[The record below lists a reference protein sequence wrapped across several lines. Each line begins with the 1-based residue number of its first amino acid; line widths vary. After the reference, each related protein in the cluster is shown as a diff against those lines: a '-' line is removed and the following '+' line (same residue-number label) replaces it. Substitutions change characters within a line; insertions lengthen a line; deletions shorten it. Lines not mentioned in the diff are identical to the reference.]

1 MGVGPSAATVNEW
14 LELTF
19 VNRPVWVQLHT
30 GDPGTNGASNIAEVD
45 ARQLAI
51 CERITNGVI
60 QTTGAPAQWTI
71 TGVTDQDITHAS
83 IHSEIEGGTWVANLI
98 AKSPVRVVEGDVLKL
113 GDGIDFRVLGW
124 VS

>member
-30 GDPGTNGASNIAEVD
+30 GDPGTNGASNLADID

-51 CERITNGVI
+51 LTRPLNGVV
-60 QTTGAPAQWTI
+60 QSAGTAPQWVI
-71 TGVTDQDITHAS
+71 GDDQVIRYAS
-83 IHSEIEGGTWVANLI
+83 LHTEIEDGTWVGNLI
-98 AKSPVRVVEGDVLKL
+98 ARSPISVVEGDVLIL
-113 GDGIDFRVLGW
+113 GDGIDFRIVGW
-124 VS
+124 TA